1 MSYKHELRLIKHQ
14 IMSLTLIIVLFLQVI
29 FRQKDL
35 LCYLAVLQQSC
46 QVLETVTI
54 EEDGL

>member
-1 MSYKHELRLIKHQ
+1 MQPH
-14 IMSLTLIIVLFLQVI
+14 TLIAELSLQVI

-35 LCYLAVLQQSC
+35 YCYLAVLQQSC
-46 QVLETVTI
+46 QVLKTVTI